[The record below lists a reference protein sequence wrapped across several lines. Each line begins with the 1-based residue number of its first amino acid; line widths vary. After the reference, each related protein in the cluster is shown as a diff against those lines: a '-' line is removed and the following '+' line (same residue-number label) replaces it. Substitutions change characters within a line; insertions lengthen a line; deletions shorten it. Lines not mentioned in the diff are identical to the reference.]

1 MDIEAWRAT
10 VRAVTRTGLNTHAH
24 THTHSPYTHPGTGQ
38 QCAGAFLRWKEG
50 RGSPSPCGMA
60 PPTPSLPRLLRARM
74 WAAAS
79 GRRQSALAPQVR
91 VPRVCVAA
99 PWSLLARGRSAMSR
113 TSRVTAFPHIID
125 SGGAASRVLFARPY
139 WEQSPSVAG
148 PSP

>member
-10 VRAVTRTGLNTHAH
+10 VRAVTRTRLNTHAH

-38 QCAGAFLRWKEG
+38 QR
-50 RGSPSPCGMA
+50 PSPVLREV
-60 PPTPSLPRLLRARM
+60 PTPSLPRLLRARM